1 MSFERSVLNRPL
13 VITSRELEGQTCGV
27 ADARAALVMA
37 PSRSVR
43 ARALLASLMLLLL
56 AETDALHLAL
66 ASRGATRLLV
76 CAQRPAALVM
86 ETMETKTRE
95 GVVSKGHPHT
105 EESRMKISRANKGKK
120 PWNVGKKHSEETKR
134 KIALKTRE
142 AYLRR
147 KEAEETRLRTEEPEK
162 WAAMLAEKEAA
173 VARAERAKE
182 EKAAAALARKAKVLR
197 SRPSLH
203 RPCLRRPCLRRPCL
217 HRRSLHRSCLRRPSL
232 YRAAPHRSAPAT
244 APATTLPPAS
254 FLAATAAAISAQR
267 LRVCAAGRG

>member
-1 MSFERSVLNRPL
+1 
-13 VITSRELEGQTCGV
+13 
-27 ADARAALVMA
+27 MA

-43 ARALLASLMLLLL
+43 ARALLASLLLLLL

-86 ETMETKTRE
+86 ETMETQTRK
-95 GVVSKGHPHT
+95 VVEIKGHPHT

-120 PWNVGKKHSEETKR
+120 PWIVGKKHSEETKR

-147 KEAEETRLRTEEPEK
+147 KEAEETRSRTEEPKK

-173 VARAERAKE
+173 AARAERAKE
-182 EKAAAALARKAKVLR
+182 E
-197 SRPSLH
+197 
-203 RPCLRRPCLRRPCL
+203 
-217 HRRSLHRSCLRRPSL
+217 
-232 YRAAPHRSAPAT
+232 
-244 APATTLPPAS
+244 
-254 FLAATAAAISAQR
+254 
-267 LRVCAAGRG
+267 

>member
-1 MSFERSVLNRPL
+1 MVSVAQNRPL

-43 ARALLASLMLLLL
+43 ARALLASLLLLLL

-76 CAQRPAALVM
+76 CARRPAALVM
-86 ETMETKTRE
+86 ETVETKTRE

-134 KIALKTRE
+134 KIAQKTRE

-173 VARAERAKE
+173 AARAERAKE

-203 RPCLRRPCLRRPCL
+203 RPCLRRPCL
-217 HRRSLHRSCLRRPSL
+217 HRRSLHRFCLRRPSL
-232 YRAAPHRSAPAT
+232 YRDAPHRSAPAT

>member
-1 MSFERSVLNRPL
+1 MRLCVAELRRDCHPVGNRPL
-13 VITSRELEGQTCGV
+13 VITSLELEAQTCGV
-27 ADARAALVMA
+27 ADARGALVMA

-43 ARALLASLMLLLL
+43 ARALLASLLLLLL

-162 WAAMLAEKEAA
+162 WADVGDCREVYWGGEGNG
-173 VARAERAKE
+173 EG
-182 EKAAAALARKAKVLR
+182 
-197 SRPSLH
+197 SD
-203 RPCLRRPCLRRPCL
+203 
-217 HRRSLHRSCLRRPSL
+217 
-232 YRAAPHRSAPAT
+232 
-244 APATTLPPAS
+244 
-254 FLAATAAAISAQR
+254 AATCMMRERHMPSH
-267 LRVCAAGRG
+267 GGFY

>member
-1 MSFERSVLNRPL
+1 
-13 VITSRELEGQTCGV
+13 
-27 ADARAALVMA
+27 MA

-43 ARALLASLMLLLL
+43 ARALLASLLLLLL

-76 CAQRPAALVM
+76 CARRPAALVM

-162 WAAMLAEKEAA
+162 WAAMLDGRVLRIDPQLRVNIILSPADRRTRAA
-173 VARAERAKE
+173 VWHHHAQ
-182 EKAAAALARKAKVLR
+182 
-197 SRPSLH
+197 SH
-203 RPCLRRPCLRRPCL
+203 
-217 HRRSLHRSCLRRPSL
+217 
-232 YRAAPHRSAPAT
+232 
-244 APATTLPPAS
+244 
-254 FLAATAAAISAQR
+254 AATSRAQR
-267 LRVCAAGRG
+267 KHVTREVRI